1 MVSRSWPSTALAHVA
16 WSGVATVAMLCAF
29 IAIYVLLSRRT
40 REPVRSRGW
49 LVAIVA
55 LAGTALVVGVF
66 IGGSV

>member
-1 MVSRSWPSTALAHVA
+1 
-16 WSGVATVAMLCAF
+16 MLCAF